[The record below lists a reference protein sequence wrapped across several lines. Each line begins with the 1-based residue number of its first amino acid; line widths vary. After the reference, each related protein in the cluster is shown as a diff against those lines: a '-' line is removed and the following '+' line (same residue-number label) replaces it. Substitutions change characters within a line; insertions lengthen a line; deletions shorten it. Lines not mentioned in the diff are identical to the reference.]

1 MFNKVLDIADKVF
14 DRLIPDK
21 NVQAKIK
28 REFRYKF
35 LELAIQDEE
44 SLRKFILEYEGRASE
59 VPKAI
64 LWMRSLIR
72 PVFTWIFGILGAFW
86 IVGYGLGKLPEPPEA
101 LMVWNSLTLG
111 FWFGARHFEKKNNIL

>member
-86 IVGYGLGKLPEPPEA
+86 IVGYALGKLPKPPEA
-101 LMVWNSLTLG
+101 LIIWNGITLG
-111 FWFGARHFEKKNNIL
+111 FWFGTRPSEKKNNMI